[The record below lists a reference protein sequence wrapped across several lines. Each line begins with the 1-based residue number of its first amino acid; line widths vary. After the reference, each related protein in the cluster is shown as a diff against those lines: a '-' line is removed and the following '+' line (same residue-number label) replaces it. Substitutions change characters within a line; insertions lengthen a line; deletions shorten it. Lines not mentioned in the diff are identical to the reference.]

1 MKEQR
6 NYGID
11 LLRIIAMFMVLILHI
26 LGRGGVLESARVL
39 SVQYETAYFLETAAY
54 CAVNCYALI
63 SGYVGINAAYKY
75 SNLCLLWLR
84 VIFYTVAITILYA
97 VLVPSSVNK
106 TTLIKSFFPVMTRQY
121 WYFTAYVCLFLF
133 IPLLNKAI
141 HGMNRTQA
149 QTVFICLLVIFSIL
163 PTIFGD
169 KFGMNN
175 GYSGLWLI
183 ILYIIGACIKKWNL
197 FKNLTVVKAF
207 VGYIL
212 MVIISWGFK
221 FALEASAAFLGK
233 DNLFGSYAAKCSN
246 RLIEYTSP
254 TILMAGIFL
263 LLLFSKITLN
273 SRFQKWI
280 HTLAPLAFSAYLINT
295 NFFVWQYIMP
305 SRYVSYATLPAPLL
319 IIAVFGSALFIYISC
334 SIIDAI
340 RVCFFKIFHV
350 KENLDKLE
358 RKYVKDL
365 WE

>member
-6 NYGID
+6 NHGID

-26 LGRGGVLESARVL
+26 LGRGGVLESAKVL

-63 SGYVGINAAYKY
+63 SGYVGINASYKY

-84 VIFYTVAITILYA
+84 VVFYTVMITILYA
-97 VLVPSSVNK
+97 VLIPSSVNK
-106 TTLIKSFFPVMTRQY
+106 TLLIKSFFPVMTRQY
-121 WYFTAYVCLFLF
+121 WYFTAYFCLFLF

-141 HGMNRTQA
+141 NGMTKA
-149 QTVFICLLVIFSIL
+149 QTKAVCIFLFIGFSIL

-169 KFGMNN
+169 QLGTNK

-183 ILYIIGACIKKWNL
+183 ILYIIGASIQKWNL
-197 FKNLTVVKAF
+197 FEHLTPIKAF
-207 VGYIL
+207 AGYLL

-221 FALEASAAFLGK
+221 FALEASAAFLGR
-233 DNLFGSYAAKCSN
+233 DTVSGSYAAKYSS

-263 LLLFSKITLN
+263 LLLFSRITLN
-273 SRFQKWI
+273 SFLQKCVPI
-280 HTLAPLAFSAYLINT
+280 LAPLSFSVYLINT

-305 SRYVSYATLPAPLL
+305 SRYADYAGFSAPLL
-319 IIAVFGSALFIYISC
+319 IAAVFGSALFIYISC
-334 SIIDAI
+334 SVIDFI
-340 RVCFFKIFHV
+340 RNCIFKLLRI
-350 KENLDKLE
+350 KENLDKFE
-358 RKYVKDL
+358 RKYIKNL
-365 WE
+365 

>member
-1 MKEQR
+1 MREQR

-11 LLRIIAMFMVLILHI
+11 LLRIIAMYMVLILHI
-26 LGRGGVLESARVL
+26 LGRGGVLESAKVL

-75 SNLCLLWLR
+75 SNLCILWLR
-84 VIFYTVAITILYA
+84 VVFYTVGITILYA
-97 VLVPSSVNK
+97 VLVPSSVHK
-106 TTLIKSFFPVMTRQY
+106 TTLIKNFFPVMTRQY

-141 HGMNRTQA
+141 HSMNRTQA
-149 QTVFICLLVIFSIL
+149 LTVSIGLFVVFSIL

-169 KFGMNN
+169 KFGTNN

-183 ILYIIGACIKKWNL
+183 ILYIMGACIKKWHL
-197 FKNLTVVKAF
+197 FESLTTIKAF
-207 VGYIL
+207 AGYIL

-221 FALEASAAFLGK
+221 FAMEASAAFLGE
-233 DNLFGSYAAKCSN
+233 NSVFGSYAAKCSN
-246 RLIEYTSP
+246 RLIEYISP
-254 TILMAGIFL
+254 TILMSGIFL

-273 SRFQKWI
+273 SFLKKCVPI
-280 HTLAPLAFSAYLINT
+280 LAPLAFSVYLINT

-305 SRYVSYATLPAPLL
+305 SRYVDYAEFPAPLL
-319 IIAVFGSALFIYISC
+319 IAAVLGSALFIYISC
-334 SIIDAI
+334 SAIDMI
-340 RVCFFKIFHV
+340 RVCIFKIFRI
-350 KENLDKLE
+350 KERLDKLE
-358 RKYVKDL
+358 KKHIGNL